1 MLFNRLNA
9 NTYAHQITDGVCYV
23 HKKFGVIKET
33 KLKMQNGVT
42 NQPKRFKVEALKS
55 KTSDTNG
62 PGKKA
67 IIVGTKTETKIRNKP
82 LDIPVLSSP
91 PLTSRQTKVKR
102 IEPLK
107 GPSRP
112 VLDDISEKPLQP
124 MVKPRIKRKEPLKGP
139 CRPVP
144 QPLQQQQP
152 RGPAA
157 LRKYLD
163 GISAMPLK
171 PVQPMVE
178 PCFKRIEPLKRPF
191 RPVPL
196 PLQQQHLSGPPMLGK
211 YLNDV
216 SAMPPKPLQPMVE
229 PCIKRI
235 EPLKGPFR
243 PVPLPLQQPLRGPF
257 RPVPLPLLQP
267 LKGPFRPVPMP
278 LLQPPLNGLFRPV
291 PLSLPQPLNGLFR
304 PVPLPLQQPLKEPF
318 RSVALALRQQEISLF
333 EKHLENIQKRRDQNF
348 KFICNIT
355 NSEPNMT
362 IRHLTNTTLRSAN
375 KENLIKK
382 PKEKYVK
389 SDSKKANTKKPSN
402 KRKINKEQTSDSKQA
417 NAKKA
422 LNKRKYNKK
431 TTPRLSPG
439 VLKAKIE
446 SLSPTVVKKQK
457 KLHQAVQASNSKQ
470 ANAKKPPNKRK
481 YNKRTIETSSQQ
493 NLEQA
498 VQAPKNKAEN
508 NMYVCSEESK
518 STIVCGCIK
527 QA

>member
-124 MVKPRIKRKEPLKGP
+124 MVKPRIKRKEPLKG
-139 CRPVP
+139 
-144 QPLQQQQP
+144 
-152 RGPAA
+152 
-157 LRKYLD
+157 
-163 GISAMPLK
+163 
-171 PVQPMVE
+171 
-178 PCFKRIEPLKRPF
+178 PF